1 MLRSALKEKE
11 TETEQEKEKET
22 ETEKNNNTD
31 EEKEQRQRR
40 RQRQIKRKIKTSTS
54 KFTRECC
61 QAFRSLLACRYFR
74 KALLVRFLRS
84 RGGECERGEV
94 EQCKGIA
101 LAHGPPP
108 FWNPFRENGVQ
119 TRLQKTLLK
128 STRHSGAKFCTQ
140 GPQSEPERDLWCV
153 LVSKR
158 APKLVPKR

>member
-22 ETEKNNNTD
+22 ETGKNNNTD

-61 QAFRSLLACRYFR
+61 QAFRSLLAYRFR
-74 KALLVRFLRS
+74 KALLFRSLRS

-94 EQCKGIA
+94 E
-101 LAHGPPP
+101 
-108 FWNPFRENGVQ
+108 
-119 TRLQKTLLK
+119 
-128 STRHSGAKFCTQ
+128 
-140 GPQSEPERDLWCV
+140 
-153 LVSKR
+153 
-158 APKLVPKR
+158 

>member
-61 QAFRSLLACRYFR
+61 QAFRSLLAYRYKYIPESSACTVF
-74 KALLVRFLRS
+74 AEQ
-84 RGGECERGEV
+84 GGRV
-94 EQCKGIA
+94 
-101 LAHGPPP
+101 
-108 FWNPFRENGVQ
+108 
-119 TRLQKTLLK
+119 
-128 STRHSGAKFCTQ
+128 
-140 GPQSEPERDLWCV
+140 
-153 LVSKR
+153 
-158 APKLVPKR
+158 